1 MQLSADE
8 VKAKRQE
15 LGLTQKEFAAA
26 LGMGPNG
33 ERTVRRWE
41 AGETRPTAAES
52 KYISTLGHRAP
63 FAPAGEGKPAF
74 TFIDLFAG
82 IGGIRMPFQ
91 ELGGRCVFSCEWD
104 KFAQRLHAS

>member
-63 FAPAGEGKPAF
+63 FAPSSAFPSLCSSRIRDSAGRRKYFPEAD
-74 TFIDLFAG
+74 IV
-82 IGGIRMPFQ
+82 R
-91 ELGGRCVFSCEWD
+91 
-104 KFAQRLHAS
+104 KFLIHLRDF

>member
-63 FAPAGEGKPAF
+63 FAPAGGGEACLHLHRPVRGHRRDPHAVPG
-74 TFIDLFAG
+74 AG
-82 IGGIRMPFQ
+82 RQ
-91 ELGGRCVFSCEWD
+91 V
-104 KFAQRLHAS
+104 RLLLRVG

>member
-1 MQLSADE
+1 MQLSSGE

-26 LGMGPNG
+26 LGMGSNG

-41 AGETRPTAAES
+41 AGETKPTAAES
-52 KYISTLGHRAP
+52 KYISTLGHHAP
-63 FAPAGEGKPAF
+63 FEPNEEREPAF

-91 ELGGRCVFSCEWD
+91 ELGGECVFSCEWD
-104 KFAQRLHAS
+104 KLRKRPIA

>member
-33 ERTVRRWE
+33 
-41 AGETRPTAAES
+41 
-52 KYISTLGHRAP
+52 
-63 FAPAGEGKPAF
+63 
-74 TFIDLFAG
+74 
-82 IGGIRMPFQ
+82 
-91 ELGGRCVFSCEWD
+91 
-104 KFAQRLHAS
+104 

>member
-74 TFIDLFAG
+74 TFTDKASTFVSGAANTTFAG
-82 IGGIRMPFQ
+82 EENAINAAKDNVRIF
-91 ELGGRCVFSCEWD
+91 FI
-104 KFAQRLHAS
+104 